1 MFSYSTL
8 PLLPT
13 LAGYKFKRSLAVAL
27 HRDGEEQQRVY
38 FRGLNREIGG
48 HGRLEQIGRLLN
60 LDGDFAIHH
69 AGNKRRLRRDAL
81 YLSWK
86 ISRPIRVDSERYRS
100 SPPHMRDVRF

>member
-48 HGRLEQIGRLLN
+48 HVRLEQIGRLLN
-60 LDGDFAIHH
+60 LDGDFLIHH
-69 AGNKRRLRRDAL
+69 AGNQRRLGLDAL
-81 YLSWK
+81 YLAWK
-86 ISRPIRVDSERYRS
+86 ISRRIRVDRERS
-100 SPPHMRDVRF
+100 GTSP